1 MTALDKNF
9 YNRPTLEVA
18 RGLLGKKLVR
28 RIDGTELS
36 GIIVETEAY
45 CGTNDSACH
54 AHRGQ
59 TARNAV
65 MFGPPGY
72 AYVYFTYG
80 MHYLLNLVTE
90 DEGNPCAVLLRAIE
104 PLSGLAE
111 MQARRKRHGQ
121 ELTNGPAKLCQ
132 AMGIDKSFNGWNV
145 TRGTR
150 LWVED
155 HQNAVPGRILS
166 TPRIGI
172 DYALK
177 KDREALW
184 RFLLPFQPPIARS
197 KNRGQ
202 QNSPEDREEK
212 RLQNVTEQ
220 ERDDSRQEKEN
231 QVGETGKRFIKH
243 KLPPE

>member
-1 MTALDKNF
+1 MMILDQKF

-18 RGLLGKKLVR
+18 RDLLGKKLFR
-28 RIDGTELS
+28 RQDGVELS

-45 CGTNDSACH
+45 CGESDSACH

-59 TARNAV
+59 TLRNAV
-65 MFGPPGY
+65 MFGPPGF

-90 DEGNPCAVLLRAIE
+90 EEGHPCAVLLRAIQ

-111 MQARRKRHGQ
+111 MSKRRKRQGK

-132 AMGIDKSFNGWNV
+132 ALGIDKSFNGWDL
-145 TRGTR
+145 TKGSQ

-155 HQNAVPGRILS
+155 YQMAGSRAILS

-172 DYALK
+172 DYARK

-184 RFLLPFQPPIARS
+184 RFL
-197 KNRGQ
+197 
-202 QNSPEDREEK
+202 
-212 RLQNVTEQ
+212 
-220 ERDDSRQEKEN
+220 
-231 QVGETGKRFIKH
+231 FIS
-243 KLPPE
+243 